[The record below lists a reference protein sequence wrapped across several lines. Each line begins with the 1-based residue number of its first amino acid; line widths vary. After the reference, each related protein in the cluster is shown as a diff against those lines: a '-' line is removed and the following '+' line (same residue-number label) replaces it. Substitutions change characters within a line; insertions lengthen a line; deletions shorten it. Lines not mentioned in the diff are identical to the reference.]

1 MRRRLLFV
9 LVLLNVA
16 LAVSLLSAPAWT
28 QIIPRGLFDCCKVDN
43 PGEAFCCRGCCW
55 FVRNCDEDE
64 DCTGSEEGG

>member
-28 QIIPRGLFDCCKVDN
+28 QIIPRGLFDCCK
-43 PGEAFCCRGCCW
+43 AA
-55 FVRNCDEDE
+55 RNINLYNL
-64 DCTGSEEGG
+64 